1 MKLLIV
7 EDNEKMR
14 CLIKCLLSDV
24 TEAIYECTDG
34 SEALNAYSEQ
44 RPDWVLMDIKMGKTD
59 GIEATQQITAAFPD
73 ARVVIVTDYNIAQL
87 SNFTFTGGSV
97 LARDLLDPTSGMFG
111 VGPAPGDVFGIGQPG
126 ATLQLSMASG
136 DAFSLYSQQ
145 IVAGTL
151 LSFDFILTTNF

>member
-73 ARVVIVTDYNIAQL
+73 ARVVIVTDYNDAELRQ
-87 SNFTFTGGSV
+87 T
-97 LARDLLDPTSGMFG
+97 ARD
-111 VGPAPGDVFGIGQPG
+111 AG
-126 ATLQLSMASG
+126 ACEYVLKE
-136 DAFSLYSQQ
+136 D
-145 IVAGTL
+145 L
-151 LSFDFILTTNF
+151 LSLRRIVGKN